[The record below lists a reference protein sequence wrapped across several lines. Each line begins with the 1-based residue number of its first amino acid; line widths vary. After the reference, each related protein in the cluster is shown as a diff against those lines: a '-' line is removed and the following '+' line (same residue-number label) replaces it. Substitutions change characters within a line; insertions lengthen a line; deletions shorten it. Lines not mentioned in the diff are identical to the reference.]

1 MRKVLEEIIKKL
13 SQTAAGKKMTPKQL
27 EARAKVD
34 YKDAQDYKAKIARE
48 DKSFINQV
56 NRELKAEAN
65 PKDPKNRAMLNA
77 KEREAEKY
85 IPGYKGKT
93 YKKGGSVKKGYHKM
107 PDGSVMKNSA
117 HKMSCGG
124 KVHKMKAGGK
134 VRGDGICK
142 KGKTR
147 GRMV

>member
-1 MRKVLEEIIKKL
+1 MLGKAATEAAKYLRKLKKELKSRDKPEILKANDKIVTKKKPGRISEMTDERLERE
-13 SQTAAGKKMTPKQL
+13 KQL
-27 EARAKVD
+27 LNPNLTYEERV
-34 YKDAQDYKAKIARE
+34 
-48 DKSFINQV
+48 
-56 NRELKAEAN
+56 EL
-65 PKDPKNRAMLNA
+65 L
-77 KEREAEKY
+77 
-85 IPGYKGKT
+85 GGK

-147 GRMV
+147 GRMR

>member
-1 MRKVLEEIIKKL
+1 MLGKAAKEAAKYLRKLKKELKSRDKFKPEILRANDKIVTKKNPGRISEMTDKRLEQE
-13 SQTAAGKKMTPKQL
+13 KQL
-27 EARAKVD
+27 LNPNLTYEERV
-34 YKDAQDYKAKIARE
+34 
-48 DKSFINQV
+48 
-56 NRELKAEAN
+56 EL
-65 PKDPKNRAMLNA
+65 L
-77 KEREAEKY
+77 
-85 IPGYKGKT
+85 GGK